1 MQISAIVVASLLFS
15 ALLLAGCDARGS
27 PKEQS
32 LARCER
38 TFARMAPDP
47 SAGQALCGCIVD
59 GLEAEG
65 LSIIDTMGSDRG
77 KQIASQCAAENG
89 ISLPSPG

>member
-1 MQISAIVVASLLFS
+1 MQISAIVITPLLFP
-15 ALLLAGCDARGS
+15 ALLLAGCGAGGS

-47 SAGQALCGCIVD
+47 SAGKALCGCIVD

-65 LSIIDTMGSDRG
+65 LSIIDTMGNDRG
-77 KQIASQCAAENG
+77 KQIASQCAAQNG
-89 ISLPSPG
+89 VSLPSPG